1 MALTAKQRL
10 FIAAYLETWN
20 AAEAARRAGY
30 ATKANVQGSRML
42 ANASIQAE
50 IESHIAAIMP
60 KGEVLT
66 RLAARAR
73 ASIADVLALPDRGLP
88 ESEPERRHEQWSLD
102 LVKAQRTGGIDQIK
116 KIKSGKYGD
125 EVETYDPL
133 PALELLAKY
142 HGLLIERH
150 EHSGKDGAPLFP
162 DFDAALKK
170 TYAGDDLTTDPA

>member
-1 MALTAKQRL
+1 MALTAKQQL
-10 FIAAYLETWN
+10 FVAAYIECWHVTK
-20 AAEAARRAGY
+20 AAIAAGY
-30 ATKANVQGSRML
+30 AERSAYSIGSENL
-42 ANASIQAE
+42 KKPE
-50 IESHIAAIMP
+50 IAAAIEAHIAAIMP
-60 KGEVLT
+60 AGEVLT

-73 ASIADVLALPDRGLP
+73 ASIADVLALPVEDNPASWR
-88 ESEPERRHEQWSLD
+88 LD
-102 LVKAQRTGGIDQIK
+102 LIKAQATGGVHQIK

-125 EVETYDPL
+125 EIETYDPL

-142 HGLLIERH
+142 HGMLIERH